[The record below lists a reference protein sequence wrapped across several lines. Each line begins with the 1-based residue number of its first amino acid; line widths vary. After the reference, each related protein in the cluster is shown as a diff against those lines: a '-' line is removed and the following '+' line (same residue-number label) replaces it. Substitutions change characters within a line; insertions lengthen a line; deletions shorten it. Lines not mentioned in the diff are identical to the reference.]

1 MINIIVAISNNLA
14 IGKDN
19 KLLWHLP
26 NDLKFFKKTT
36 TGHPVIMGRKT
47 FEAIG
52 KPLPNRLNIVISR
65 NKKENQE
72 SLVYCNSLEEAI
84 ALAKTKDEEIFI
96 IGGGEIY
103 KQSLAIADTLYITQV
118 NVDIDGDTF
127 FPEIDNTWH
136 PIFEEAHL
144 ADEKH
149 PYDYTFLIYRKKPNS

>member
-1 MINIIVAISNNLA
+1 MINIIVAISNNRA

-26 NDLKFFKKTT
+26 NDLNFFKKTT

-47 FEAIG
+47 YEAIG

-65 NKKENQE
+65 NKNENQE

-84 ALAKTKDEEIFI
+84 TLAKTKDEEIFI

-103 KQSLAIADTLYITQV
+103 KQSLAVADTLYVTQV

-127 FPEIDNTWH
+127 FPEIDNSWQ